1 MYGIGIG
8 QSDFKILRIK
18 KNYYIDKT
26 KIMWKNINRYI
37 TKI

>member
-18 KNYYIDKT
+18 KLLYRQNKIHKRYY
-26 KIMWKNINRYI
+26 R
-37 TKI
+37 